1 MDEPEIVLVQVAI
14 INDEIAVSENWLHI
28 DDEVEVV
35 HIINIADALDMMD
48 EVVDEHEVDVL
59 LRYAHDEMDV
69 HDNEITDDVIING
82 HEEVVDD
89 IVVLDVLQ
97 QLLLADE
104 HDDVDIIVVYHEK
117 VIGMRA
123 DEVVVHAVLEQHEYV
138 DDEVEVVQLLELVED
153 DVLPLHTEVDDDEV
167 EMVENVALEVDANE
181 YLLLDTQL
189 LVTIM

>member
-14 INDEIAVSENWLHI
+14 INDEIAVSEHWLHT

-59 LRYAHDEMDV
+59 LRYVHDEMDV
-69 HDNEITDDVIING
+69 HDNEITDDVIIDG

-89 IVVLDVLQ
+89 IVVLDALQ

-123 DEVVVHAVLEQHEYV
+123 DEVVVHAVLE
-138 DDEVEVVQLLELVED
+138 
-153 DVLPLHTEVDDDEV
+153 
-167 EMVENVALEVDANE
+167 
-181 YLLLDTQL
+181 
-189 LVTIM
+189 